1 MVVQKFGQTWWGSR
15 WLNALSQIDYSNR
28 LPRGR
33 SYANNGSVIDLKIEN
48 NAVSAKVKGSRKTPY
63 SVGLVVPP
71 LPETAAIDL
80 LNDLA
85 KDAVTVSKML
95 NGELDPKILE
105 YAAKRDIHIFPQ
117 KWSDL
122 KMYCS
127 CPDWAVPCKHIAA
140 VIYLISKEIDGD
152 PFLVFSLHGIDLIE
166 ELRSRN
172 IEIEKSASITIPAL
186 LEIIDPQHIKRQSLQ
201 NAGADQVS
209 NGSSGK
215 PNAATFRDLSYSQIP
230 DLSQALI
237 SVLRPAPTFFE
248 RGDFKAAY
256 ARVIK
261 RVARR
266 ARSILETSEIAK
278 SGEEFQYHLKPQL
291 IVDHNYLPTVKDV
304 GEPTNLQ
311 QLYQKLVYLSED
323 DLYDLQPQ
331 TSALYHIAVTALQL
345 LSQGAVIPEIF
356 QNEDHYR
363 LRWIPAL
370 LDPAVADLLA
380 QLDSL
385 LPKELIVFK
394 LKKPNQLLNPKNQA
408 IAGVSLFLDAIIT
421 NLCMETKEN
430 LTGDETFDLFFTTNR
445 ATFSKPG
452 QGTIASGIAIWLSR
466 FHITKSD
473 YLPVLLLD
481 ETLQGFSLSLA
492 ITAPDQ
498 PLAKPVPLDKILT
511 LKRWSET
518 RFEIL
523 KSIDLL
529 GEFLP
534 SFSEYISLGAKDP
547 IELSHSQIV
556 SFLFDTL
563 PVMRLLGIK
572 AALPKALDRLLRPRL
587 SGSITSQKDTASNF
601 LTLDNLLQFS
611 WKVAI
616 GETLLTKEEFEK
628 LIRSAQGIVK
638 FKDQY
643 VYLDPGEIDNLRKQL
658 EKSPKYSGPE
668 LLRIALSDEFQ
679 GVPIGIDPQV
689 ASLIETLRK
698 SEQIDPP
705 TSIQAQLRPY
715 QIRGYSWLYKN
726 LRLGFGS
733 IIADDMGL
741 GKTLQVIATILKLKE
756 EGGLETSKTLVVVPT
771 SLLSNWFSEI
781 QRFAPKLTAG
791 IYHGPTRELPEEV
804 PEITLTTYGV
814 IRTDLEIFKKYKWKL
829 VVADEAQNIKNP
841 SASQTKSLKSI
852 PAESFIAMSGT
863 PVENRLSEYWSIMDF
878 ANRGF
883 LGNLKTFIKEYSVPI
898 EIDHDQQV
906 AARFRNAT
914 SPFTLRRLKSDKSII
929 DDLPDK
935 IEQNYLCQLTG
946 SQAALY
952 EAIVR
957 VSLAKIQKES
967 DDFSRQG
974 LVLQMILTLKQICNH
989 PAQYLKTDKPD
1000 PSESGKSQ
1008 LLLDLLEPIYA
1019 SHEKVLIFTQFKE
1032 MGDMLAEMI
1041 HRRFGHPP
1049 QFLHGGLTRKKRDAM
1064 VSSFQNDPTERA
1076 FILSLKAGGTGLNL
1090 TAASHVIHYDLWW
1103 NPAVEQQ
1110 ATDRAYR
1117 IGQTKNV
1124 EVFRLITQSTFEERI
1139 NMMINSKREL
1149 AQLSVGIGEK
1159 WIGNLENQE
1168 LQEIFALSS

>member
-1 MVVQKFGQTWWGSR
+1 MVVQKFGQTWWGSQ

-63 SVGLVVPP
+63 AVGLVVPP
-71 LPETAAIDL
+71 LIETTGIEL

-85 KDAVTVSKML
+85 QDAVTVSKML
-95 NGELDPKILE
+95 NRELDPKILE

-152 PFLVFSLHGIDLIE
+152 PFLVFSLRGIDLIE

-172 IEIEKSASITIPAL
+172 IEIEKSAAITIPAL
-186 LEIIDPQHIKRQSLQ
+186 LQIIDPQDTKGRGLP
-201 NAGADQVS
+201 NAGAERVSDNGLGNPQV
-209 NGSSGK
+209 
-215 PNAATFRDLSYSQIP
+215 AVYRDLNYSQVP

-237 SVLRPAPTFFE
+237 SVLSSAPTFFE
-248 RGDFKAAY
+248 RGDFKAVY
-256 ARVIK
+256 TRVIK
-261 RVARR
+261 RVARK
-266 ARSILETSEIAK
+266 ARSILENSEIAK
-278 SGEEFQYHLKPQL
+278 SGEKIENHLKPQL
-291 IVDHNYLPTVKDV
+291 IVDNNYYPSVNDL
-304 GEPTNLQ
+304 GEITNLQ

-331 TSALYHIAVTALQL
+331 TSALYHLAVTALQL

-356 QNEDHYR
+356 QIEDHYR

-370 LDPAVADLLA
+370 LEQKVVDLLA
-380 QLDSL
+380 QLDLL

-394 LKKPNQLLNPKNQA
+394 LKKPNQLLYPKNQA
-408 IAGVSLFLDAIIT
+408 IAGVSLFLDAIIAD
-421 NLCMETKEN
+421 LSMQASEN
-430 LTGDETFDLFFTTNR
+430 LMGDETFDLFFTTHK

-473 YLPVLLLD
+473 YLPLLLLD
-481 ETLQGFSLSLA
+481 ETLRGFSLSLA
-492 ITAPDQ
+492 ITAPNQ
-498 PLAKPVPLDKILT
+498 PLAKPVSLDKVLT
-511 LKRWSET
+511 LKRWREE

-529 GEFLP
+529 SEFLP
-534 SFSEYISLGAKDP
+534 SFSDYISLGAKNP

-587 SGSITSQKDTASNF
+587 SGSITSRKDTASNF
-601 LTLDNLLQFS
+601 LTLDHLLGFS
-611 WKVAI
+611 WKIAI
-616 GETLLTKEEFEK
+616 GDTLLTKEEFEK
-628 LIRSAQGIVK
+628 LTRSAQGIVK

-643 VYLDPGEIDNLRKQL
+643 VYLDPSEIEGLRKQL

-679 GVPIGIDPQV
+679 GAPIGIDSQV
-689 ASLIETLRK
+689 ASLSNSLRK
-698 SEQIDPP
+698 SEKVEPP
-705 TSIQAQLRPY
+705 SSILAQMRPY
-715 QIRGYSWLYKN
+715 QVRGYSWLYKN

-756 EGGLETSKTLVVVPT
+756 EGGLDTSKALVVVPT
-771 SLLSNWFSEI
+771 SLLSNWLNEI
-781 QRFAPKLTAG
+781 NRFAPKLTAA
-791 IYHGPTRELPEEV
+791 IYHGPTRKLPKEL

-814 IRTDLEIFKKYKWKL
+814 IRTDLENFKKYKWKL

-841 SASQTKSLKSI
+841 LASQTKSLKSL

-883 LGNLKTFIKEYSVPI
+883 LGNLKTFIKEFSVPI

-935 IEQNYLCQLTG
+935 IEQNYLCQLTE

-957 VSLAKIQKES
+957 ESLDKIQKES

-989 PAQYLKTDKPD
+989 PAQYLKTGKPD
-1000 PSESGKSQ
+1000 PSDSGKAQ

-1032 MGDMLAEMI
+1032 MGDLLAEMI
-1041 HRRFGHPP
+1041 HRRFGHLP
-1049 QFLHGGLTRKKRDAM
+1049 QFLHGGLTRKKRDSM
-1064 VSSFQNDPTERA
+1064 VANFQNDPTERA

-1139 NMMINSKREL
+1139 NMMINSKKEL